1 MFFLKQ
7 KFGILPMR
15 AINEL
20 DRGSSVSQSGAFS
33 FATELPPSLP
43 WLTRTSPFLPMST
56 FGHAGIP
63 AAFVVGPGAF
73 LMLAGRVVVLDHYLL
88 WVAPATCLTDQRA
101 LQHAAELSLFSS
113 SILHDLVLFGRAAT
127 MPCL

>member
-33 FATELPPSLP
+33 FATELPPPLP
-43 WLTRTSPFLPMST
+43 WLTRASAFLPVSARKAPR
-56 FGHAGIP
+56 GLRRPPWRAGPFTKLKYCGMVFIR
-63 AAFVVGPGAF
+63 VGGF
-73 LMLAGRVVVLDHYLL
+73 R
-88 WVAPATCLTDQRA
+88 
-101 LQHAAELSLFSS
+101 F
-113 SILHDLVLFGRAAT
+113 
-127 MPCL
+127 